1 MRKNKKNIPSFALA
15 IIILFVLI
23 FIIKLSK
30 SDKKS
35 EKIQPHPAK
44 NSMVGFK
51 SDKYL
56 NDIEKL
62 YDSNVTFAD
71 EMEKDYSNEF
81 KNKRVTDDYL
91 YTKIEK
97 IIDEETEDLKGD
109 WQVAVDTIS
118 GKSNI
123 SIEKKSSD
131 ENDAQVAASTIK
143 FLSHL
148 KLTGKLKKEFWMKKM
163 WKMIFI

>member
-15 IIILFVLI
+15 ITILFVLI

-30 SDKKS
+30 SDKKP

-62 YDSNVTFAD
+62 YDSNDTFID
-71 EMEKDYSNEF
+71 EMDKDDSNEY

-91 YTKIEK
+91 YTKI
-97 IIDEETEDLKGD
+97 
-109 WQVAVDTIS
+109 
-118 GKSNI
+118 
-123 SIEKKSSD
+123 
-131 ENDAQVAASTIK
+131 
-143 FLSHL
+143 
-148 KLTGKLKKEFWMKKM
+148 
-163 WKMIFI
+163 

>member
-44 NSMVGFK
+44 NSVVGFK

-71 EMEKDYSNEF
+71 EMDKDYSNEF

-97 IIDEETEDLKGD
+97 IIDEETENLKGD
-109 WQVAVDTIS
+109 
-118 GKSNI
+118 
-123 SIEKKSSD
+123 
-131 ENDAQVAASTIK
+131 
-143 FLSHL
+143 
-148 KLTGKLKKEFWMKKM
+148 
-163 WKMIFI
+163 